1 MDNKAIGTVRAVLW
15 GLAMFLLLA
24 AAFDVT
30 PVSDNLIIFWAL
42 GCFVVSAVIKR
53 IAKSSSCCK

>member
-1 MDNKAIGTVRAVLW
+1 ML
-15 GLAMFLLLA
+15 LLLA

-30 PVSDNLIIFWAL
+30 PVADNLIIFWAL

-53 IAKSSSCCK
+53 IAKASSCCK